1 MIRSTARGG
10 PCAPAQISSPTS
22 GRTGSRLDA
31 HVEVEVTWL
40 IYQWMIA
47 AYRHADHR
55 QGRALTVKL
64 INSISSGVVKSLT
77 KVITL
82 GRMLK
87 NRAVDVLAYFD
98 LPDHIQRT
106 DRDDRRPPRAPT
118 RLSTRIPKPRQLHR
132 QITAR
137 NRRIQ
142 TPTTPST
149 VKSPSSSILTTTT
162 KLNASISGC
171 HVRRWPEP
179 GRLRRSL
186 VVTPMRHWRR
196 HDEMR

>member
-1 MIRSTARGG
+1 MFSKTSTGAGAAKMIRSTARGG

-22 GRTGSRLDA
+22 DRTGSRLDA
-31 HVEVEVTWL
+31 YVEVEVTRL
-40 IYQWMIA
+40 IYQWMT

-77 KVITL
+77 EVITL
-82 GRMLK
+82 GRTLK

-98 LPDHIQRT
+98 LLGHIQRT

-118 RLSTRIPKPRQLHR
+118 RLSTWIPKPRQLHR
-132 QITAR
+132 QIAAR

-142 TPTTPST
+142 TPATHST

-162 KLNASISGC
+162 KLNAS
-171 HVRRWPEP
+171 RY
-179 GRLRRSL
+179 L
-186 VVTPMRHWRR
+186 VVTSGDGQNQGDREDPW
-196 HDEMR
+196 